1 MLFPIITF
9 VTAIAI
15 AGIAAWFSIVGL
27 MAIFAA
33 SALPVAL
40 MAGSLEVGK
49 LVAASWVYRN
59 WKRAPL
65 LLKTYLTIAVVV
77 LMFITSMGIFGFLS
91 KAHLEQAAEGE
102 ATTAKIERI
111 TDDIARFEI
120 VIERTENKIA
130 KLENETS
137 NDSTDIN
144 VQIDAEQ
151 QRMDNAYAR
160 IQPAIDEQLEI
171 IKQEQD
177 GSEEQVK
184 SYTAQINR
192 IDDGL
197 AKLQTYADNVEDS
210 NNVKKIQAMVGTKVD
225 GRYGY
230 RTANAVEEY
239 IDTQITEKNKLI
251 SIIEDI
257 RKSANTDVIDEA
269 REEIKRLRAMA
280 DREIQNAQDNINRL
294 RGQLSRLDDVDNT
307 DEITILVDKVRVSE
321 QEVEVLIDEKF
332 ELESK
337 NRELEAEVGPIKYI
351 AELIYGETNPSIID
365 DAVRWLIIVFIF
377 VFDPLA
383 VILLVAANYS
393 YFNRNNGDRQ
403 EEMFDGLFHRNE
415 EKPLDKEEEISDN
428 KDINVDSDK
437 EEKVEDELKESEDKT
452 YENEVKIE
460 LTDEETQQQLNE
472 LKTDFDKMMSTKES
486 DEVVK
491 DEIEEKEQEPEII
504 KETKEEMKTTESEP
518 SVTLDPAEIDLEKV
532 IEQADEQTLNKI
544 KKDVEREINTKQ
556 EKKSGWLDD
565 LGSGFYKD

>member
-120 VIERTENKIA
+120 VIERTEKKIA

-144 VQIDAEQ
+144 AQIDAEQ

-171 IKQEQD
+171 IKLEQA
-177 GSEEQVK
+177 GSEDQVE

-197 AKLQTYADNVEDS
+197 AKLQTYADNIEDV

-239 IDTQITEKNKLI
+239 IETQITEKNKLI
-251 SIIEDI
+251 AIIEDI

-294 RGQLSRLDDVDNT
+294 RGQLNRLDDIDNT
-307 DEITILVDKVRVSE
+307 EEITILVQKVSSTE
-321 QEVEVLIDEKF
+321 QQVEALIDQKF

-393 YFNRNNGDRQ
+393 YINRNNGNKQ
-403 EEMFDGLFHRNE
+403 EEMFDGLFHKNE
-415 EKPLDKEEEISDN
+415 EKPLDKQEEISDN
-428 KDINVDSDK
+428 KEINVDSDN
-437 EEKVEDELKESEDKT
+437 EETHEVEEIVEETPEEIVDDSP
-452 YENEVKIE
+452 
-460 LTDEETQQQLNE
+460 DEEEIQQE
-472 LKTDFDKMMSTKES
+472 LDADKES

-491 DEIEEKEQEPEII
+491 DEIEEKEQEQEQPEQEII
-504 KETKEEMKTTESEP
+504 EETEEMETTESNP
-518 SVTLDPAEIDLEKV
+518 TVKLDPAEVDLEKV
-532 IEQADEQTLNKI
+532 IEQADEETLNKI
-544 KKDVEREINTKQ
+544 KKDIDREINTKK

>member
-49 LVAASWVYRN
+49 LVTASWVYRN

-120 VIERTENKIA
+120 VIERTEKKIA

-144 VQIDAEQ
+144 AQIDAEQ

-171 IKQEQD
+171 IKLEQA
-177 GSEEQVK
+177 GSEDQVK

-197 AKLQTYADNVEDS
+197 AKLQTYADNIEDV

-239 IDTQITEKNKLI
+239 IETQIIEKNKLI
-251 SIIEDI
+251 AIIEDI

-294 RGQLSRLDDVDNT
+294 RGQLNRLDDIDNT
-307 DEITILVDKVRVSE
+307 EEITILVQKVSSTE
-321 QEVEVLIDEKF
+321 QQVEALIDQKF

-393 YFNRNNGDRQ
+393 YINRNNGNKQ
-403 EEMFDGLFHRNE
+403 EEMFDGLFHKNE
-415 EKPLDKEEEISDN
+415 EKPLDKQEEISDN
-428 KDINVDSDK
+428 KEINVDSDN
-437 EEKVEDELKESEDKT
+437 EETHEVEEIVEETPEEIVDDSP
-452 YENEVKIE
+452 
-460 LTDEETQQQLNE
+460 DEEEIQQE
-472 LKTDFDKMMSTKES
+472 LDADKES

-491 DEIEEKEQEPEII
+491 DEIEEKEQEQEQPEQEII
-504 KETKEEMKTTESEP
+504 EETEEMETTESNP
-518 SVTLDPAEIDLEKV
+518 TVKLDPAEVDLEKV
-532 IEQADEQTLNKI
+532 IEQADEETLNKI
-544 KKDVEREINTKQ
+544 KKDIDREINTKK

>member
-111 TDDIARFEI
+111 ADDIARFEI
-120 VIERTENKIA
+120 VIERTEKKIA

-144 VQIDAEQ
+144 AQIDAEQ

-171 IKQEQD
+171 IKLEQA
-177 GSEEQVK
+177 GSEDQVK

-197 AKLQTYADNVEDS
+197 AKLQTYADNIEDV

-239 IDTQITEKNKLI
+239 IETQIIEKNKLI
-251 SIIEDI
+251 AIIEDI

-294 RGQLSRLDDVDNT
+294 RGQLNRLDDIDNT
-307 DEITILVDKVRVSE
+307 EEITILVQKVSSTE
-321 QEVEVLIDEKF
+321 QQVEALIDQKF

-393 YFNRNNGDRQ
+393 YLNRNNSNKQ
-403 EEMFDGLFHRNE
+403 EEMFDGLFHKNE
-415 EKPLDKEEEISDN
+415 EKPLDKQEEISDN
-428 KDINVDSDK
+428 KEINVDSDN
-437 EEKVEDELKESEDKT
+437 EETHEVEEIVEETPEEIVDDSP
-452 YENEVKIE
+452 
-460 LTDEETQQQLNE
+460 DEEEIQQE
-472 LKTDFDKMMSTKES
+472 LDADKES

-491 DEIEEKEQEPEII
+491 DEIEEKEQEQEQPEQEII
-504 KETKEEMKTTESEP
+504 EETEEMETTESNP
-518 SVTLDPAEIDLEKV
+518 TVKLDPAEIDLEKV
-532 IEQADEQTLNKI
+532 IEQADEETLNKI
-544 KKDVEREINTKQ
+544 KKDIDREINTKK

>member
-1 MLFPIITF
+1 
-9 VTAIAI
+9 
-15 AGIAAWFSIVGL
+15 

-144 VQIDAEQ
+144 AQIDAEQ

-171 IKQEQD
+171 IKLEQA
-177 GSEEQVK
+177 GSEDQVK

-197 AKLQTYADNVEDS
+197 AKLQTYADNIEDV
-210 NNVKKIQAMVGTKVD
+210 NNVKKIQAIVGTKVD

-230 RTANAVEEY
+230 RTADAVEEY
-239 IDTQITEKNKLI
+239 IETQIIEKNKLI
-251 SIIEDI
+251 AIIEDI

-294 RGQLSRLDDVDNT
+294 RGQLNRLDDVDNT
-307 DEITILVDKVRVSE
+307 EEITILVQKVSSTE
-321 QEVEVLIDEKF
+321 QQVEALIDQKF

-393 YFNRNNGDRQ
+393 YINRNNLNRQ

-428 KDINVDSDK
+428 KEVNMNSDNGIDEDGNINDIEMAHQSHQL
-437 EEKVEDELKESEDKT
+437 DELKKEFDEMMSNEDG
-452 YENEVKIE
+452 NINDIE
-460 LTDEETQQQLNE
+460 MAHQSHQLDE
-472 LKTDFDKMMSTKES
+472 LKKEFDEMMSTEKA

-491 DEIEEKEQEPEII
+491 NEIEKEQEQQETVEEAKPEII
-504 KETKEEMKTTESEP
+504 EETKEEMKTTESEP

-532 IEQADEQTLNKI
+532 IERADEETLNKI

>member
-111 TDDIARFEI
+111 ADDIARFEI
-120 VIERTENKIA
+120 VIERTEKKIA

-144 VQIDAEQ
+144 AQIDAEQ

-171 IKQEQD
+171 IKLEQA
-177 GSEEQVK
+177 GSEDQVK

-197 AKLQTYADNVEDS
+197 AKLQTYADNIEDV

-239 IDTQITEKNKLI
+239 IETQIAEKNKLI
-251 SIIEDI
+251 AIIEDI

-294 RGQLSRLDDVDNT
+294 RGQLNRLDDIDNT
-307 DEITILVDKVRVSE
+307 EEITILVQKVSSTE
-321 QEVEVLIDEKF
+321 QQVEALIDQKF

-393 YFNRNNGDRQ
+393 YINRNNGNKQ
-403 EEMFDGLFHRNE
+403 EEMFDGLFHKNE
-415 EKPLDKEEEISDN
+415 EKPLDKQEEISDN
-428 KDINVDSDK
+428 KEINVDSDN
-437 EEKVEDELKESEDKT
+437 EETHEVEEIVEETPEEIVDDSP
-452 YENEVKIE
+452 
-460 LTDEETQQQLNE
+460 DEEEIQQE
-472 LKTDFDKMMSTKES
+472 LDADKES

-491 DEIEEKEQEPEII
+491 DEIEEKEQEQEQPEQEII
-504 KETKEEMKTTESEP
+504 EETEEMETTESNP
-518 SVTLDPAEIDLEKV
+518 TVKLDPAEVDLEKV
-532 IEQADEQTLNKI
+532 IEQADEETLNKI
-544 KKDVEREINTKQ
+544 KKDIDREINTKK

>member
-111 TDDIARFEI
+111 ADDIARFEI
-120 VIERTENKIA
+120 VIERTEKKIA

-144 VQIDAEQ
+144 AQIDAEQ

-171 IKQEQD
+171 IKLEQA
-177 GSEEQVK
+177 GSEDQVK

-197 AKLQTYADNVEDS
+197 AKLQTYADNIEDV

-239 IDTQITEKNKLI
+239 IETQIIEKNKLI
-251 SIIEDI
+251 AIIEDI

-294 RGQLSRLDDVDNT
+294 RGQLNRLDDIDNT
-307 DEITILVDKVRVSE
+307 EEITILVQKVSSTE
-321 QEVEVLIDEKF
+321 QQVEALIDQKF

-351 AELIYGETNPSIID
+351 AELIYGETNPTIID

-393 YFNRNNGDRQ
+393 YFNRNNNNRQ
-403 EEMFDGLFHRNE
+403 EEMFDGLFHKNE
-415 EKPLDKEEEISDN
+415 EKPLDKQEEISDN
-428 KDINVDSDK
+428 KEINVDSDN
-437 EEKVEDELKESEDKT
+437 EETHEVEEIVEETPEEIVDDSP
-452 YENEVKIE
+452 
-460 LTDEETQQQLNE
+460 DEEEIQQE
-472 LKTDFDKMMSTKES
+472 LDADKES

-491 DEIEEKEQEPEII
+491 DEIEEKEQEQPEQEII
-504 KETKEEMKTTESEP
+504 EETEEMETTESNP
-518 SVTLDPAEIDLEKV
+518 TVKLDPAEIDLDKV
-532 IEQADEQTLNKI
+532 IEQADEETLNKI
-544 KKDVEREINTKQ
+544 KKDIDREINTKK

>member
-111 TDDIARFEI
+111 ADDIARFEI
-120 VIERTENKIA
+120 VIERTEKKIA

-144 VQIDAEQ
+144 AQIDAEQ

-171 IKQEQD
+171 IKLEQA
-177 GSEEQVK
+177 GSEDQVK

-197 AKLQTYADNVEDS
+197 AKLQTYADNIEDV

-239 IDTQITEKNKLI
+239 IETQIIEKNKLI
-251 SIIEDI
+251 AIIEDI

-294 RGQLSRLDDVDNT
+294 RGQLNRLDDIDNT
-307 DEITILVDKVRVSE
+307 EEITILVQKVSSTE
-321 QEVEVLIDEKF
+321 QQVEALIDQKF

-393 YFNRNNGDRQ
+393 YINRNNGNKQ
-403 EEMFDGLFHRNE
+403 EEMFDGLFHKNE
-415 EKPLDKEEEISDN
+415 EKPLDKQEEISDN
-428 KDINVDSDK
+428 KEINVDSDN
-437 EEKVEDELKESEDKT
+437 EETHEVEEIVEETPEEIVDDSP
-452 YENEVKIE
+452 
-460 LTDEETQQQLNE
+460 DEEEIQQE
-472 LKTDFDKMMSTKES
+472 LDADKES

-491 DEIEEKEQEPEII
+491 DEIEEKEQEQEQPEQEII
-504 KETKEEMKTTESEP
+504 EETEEMETTESNP
-518 SVTLDPAEIDLEKV
+518 TVKLDPAEVDLEKV
-532 IEQADEQTLNKI
+532 IEQADEETLNKI
-544 KKDVEREINTKQ
+544 KKDIDREINTKK

>member
-15 AGIAAWFSIVGL
+15 AFIAAWFSIVGL

-59 WKRAPL
+59 WKRAPF
-65 LLKTYLTIAVVV
+65 LLKSYLTIAVVV

-91 KAHLEQAAEGE
+91 KAHLEQAAQGE
-102 ATTAKIERI
+102 ASVAKIERI
-111 TDDIARFEI
+111 TDDIARFELL
-120 VIERTENKIA
+120 VDRTEKKIA

-137 NDSTDIN
+137 NDSSDIN
-144 VQIDAEQ
+144 TQIDAEQ

-160 IQPAIDEQLEI
+160 IQPAIDEQMEI
-171 IKQEQD
+171 IRQEQSGTED
-177 GSEEQVK
+177 QVK
-184 SYTAQINR
+184 SYTDQINR

-197 AKLQTYADNVEDS
+197 AKLQTYADNIEDE

-230 RTANAVEEY
+230 RTASAVEQYREK
-239 IDTQITEKNKLI
+239 QIKEKNKLI

-257 RKSANTDVIDEA
+257 RNSINTDVINEA

-294 RGQLSRLDDVDNT
+294 RSQLNRLDEVDNT
-307 DEITILVDKVRVSE
+307 DEITILVDKVRITE
-321 QEVEVLIDEKF
+321 ADIEILIDEKF

-337 NRELEAEVGPIKYI
+337 VREIEAEVGPIKYI
-351 AELIYGETNPSIID
+351 AELIYGETSPTIID
-365 DAVRWLIIVFIF
+365 SAVRWLIIVFIF

-393 YFNRNNGDRQ
+393 FANRYNKDNRQ
-403 EEMFDGLFHRNE
+403 EEMFEGLFQKNK
-415 EKPLDKEEEISDN
+415 EKTLDNQEEISDN
-428 KDINVDSDK
+428 KEVNMNSDIEQDLEMDPQ
-437 EEKVEDELKESEDKT
+437 EHQLDELKKEFD
-452 YENEVKIE
+452 EVV
-460 LTDEETQQQLNE
+460 
-472 LKTDFDKMMSTKES
+472 STKEA
-486 DEVVK
+486 
-491 DEIEEKEQEPEII
+491 DEIVKHEIEKEQQEIV
-504 KETKEEMKTTESEP
+504 KETKPEIKEP
-518 SVTLDPAEIDLEKV
+518 NELDDHGVKLDPAEVDLEKV
-532 IEQADEQTLNKI
+532 IEKADEKTLNKL
-544 KKDVEREINTKQ
+544 KKDIDREINTKK
-556 EKKSGWLDD
+556 ERKSGWLDD

>member
-111 TDDIARFEI
+111 ADDIARFEI
-120 VIERTENKIA
+120 VIERTEKKIA

-144 VQIDAEQ
+144 SQIDAEQ

-171 IKQEQD
+171 IKLEQA
-177 GSEEQVK
+177 GSEDQVK

-197 AKLQTYADNVEDS
+197 AKLQTYADNIEDV

-239 IDTQITEKNKLI
+239 IETQIIEKNKLI
-251 SIIEDI
+251 AIIEDI

-294 RGQLSRLDDVDNT
+294 RGQLNRLDDIDNT
-307 DEITILVDKVRVSE
+307 EEITILVQKVSSTE
-321 QEVEVLIDEKF
+321 QQVEALIDQKF

-393 YFNRNNGDRQ
+393 YFNRNNNNRQ
-403 EEMFDGLFHRNE
+403 EEMFDGLFHKNE
-415 EKPLDKEEEISDN
+415 EKPLDKQEEISDN
-428 KDINVDSDK
+428 KDINVDSDN
-437 EEKVEDELKESEDKT
+437 EEKHEVEEIVEETPEEIVDDSP
-452 YENEVKIE
+452 
-460 LTDEETQQQLNE
+460 DEEEIQQE
-472 LKTDFDKMMSTKES
+472 LDADKES

-491 DEIEEKEQEPEII
+491 DEIEEKEQEQEQPEQEII
-504 KETKEEMKTTESEP
+504 EETEEMETTESNP
-518 SVTLDPAEIDLEKV
+518 TVKLDPAEIDLDKV
-532 IEQADEQTLNKI
+532 IEQADEETLNKI
-544 KKDVEREINTKQ
+544 KKDIDREINTKK

>member
-15 AGIAAWFSIVGL
+15 AFIAAWFSIVGL

-49 LVAASWVYRN
+49 LVAAPWVYRN
-59 WKRAPL
+59 LKRAPF
-65 LLKTYLTIAVVV
+65 LLKSYLTIAVVV

-91 KAHLEQAAEGE
+91 KAHLEQAAQGE
-102 ATTAKIERI
+102 ASVAKIERI
-111 TDDIARFEI
+111 TDDIARFELL
-120 VIERTENKIA
+120 VDRTEKKIA

-137 NDSTDIN
+137 NDSSDIN
-144 VQIDAEQ
+144 TQIDAEQ

-160 IQPAIDEQLEI
+160 IQPAIDEQMEI
-171 IKQEQD
+171 IRQEQSGTED
-177 GSEEQVK
+177 QVK
-184 SYTAQINR
+184 SYTDQINR

-197 AKLQTYADNVEDS
+197 AKLQTYADNIEDE

-230 RTANAVEEY
+230 RTASAVEQYREK
-239 IDTQITEKNKLI
+239 QIKEKNKLI

-257 RKSANTDVIDEA
+257 RNSINTDVINEA

-294 RGQLSRLDDVDNT
+294 RSQLNRLDEVDNT
-307 DEITILVDKVRVSE
+307 DEITILVDKVRITE
-321 QEVEVLIDEKF
+321 ADIEILIDEKF

-337 NRELEAEVGPIKYI
+337 VREIEAEVGPIKYI
-351 AELIYGETNPSIID
+351 AELIYGETSPTIID
-365 DAVRWLIIVFIF
+365 SAVRWLIIVFIF

-393 YFNRNNGDRQ
+393 FANRYNKDNRQ
-403 EEMFDGLFHRNE
+403 EEMFEGLFQKNK
-415 EKPLDKEEEISDN
+415 EKTLDNQEEISDN
-428 KDINVDSDK
+428 KEVNMNSDIEQDLEMDPQ
-437 EEKVEDELKESEDKT
+437 EHQLDELKKEFD
-452 YENEVKIE
+452 EVV
-460 LTDEETQQQLNE
+460 
-472 LKTDFDKMMSTKES
+472 STKEA
-486 DEVVK
+486 
-491 DEIEEKEQEPEII
+491 DEIVKHEIEKEQQEIV
-504 KETKEEMKTTESEP
+504 KETKPEIKEP
-518 SVTLDPAEIDLEKV
+518 NELDDHGVKLDPAEVDLEKV
-532 IEQADEQTLNKI
+532 IEKADEKTLNKL
-544 KKDVEREINTKQ
+544 KKDIDREINTKK
-556 EKKSGWLDD
+556 ERKSGWLDD

>member
-111 TDDIARFEI
+111 ADDIARFEI
-120 VIERTENKIA
+120 VIERTEKKIA

-144 VQIDAEQ
+144 AQIDAEQ

-171 IKQEQD
+171 IKLEQA
-177 GSEEQVK
+177 GSEDQVK

-197 AKLQTYADNVEDS
+197 AKLQTYADNIEDI

-239 IDTQITEKNKLI
+239 IETQIIEKNKLI
-251 SIIEDI
+251 AIIEDI

-294 RGQLSRLDDVDNT
+294 RGQLNRLDDIDNT
-307 DEITILVDKVRVSE
+307 EEITILVQKVSSTE
-321 QEVEVLIDEKF
+321 QQVEALIDQKF

-351 AELIYGETNPSIID
+351 AELIYGETNPTIID

-393 YFNRNNGDRQ
+393 YFNRNNNNRQ
-403 EEMFDGLFHRNE
+403 EEMFDGLFHKNE
-415 EKPLDKEEEISDN
+415 EKPLDKQEEISDN
-428 KDINVDSDK
+428 KEINVDSDN
-437 EEKVEDELKESEDKT
+437 EETHEVEEIVEETPEEIVDDSP
-452 YENEVKIE
+452 
-460 LTDEETQQQLNE
+460 DEEEIQQE
-472 LKTDFDKMMSTKES
+472 LDADKES

-491 DEIEEKEQEPEII
+491 DEIEEKEQEQPEQEII
-504 KETKEEMKTTESEP
+504 EETEEMETTESNP
-518 SVTLDPAEIDLEKV
+518 TVKLDPAEIDLDKV
-532 IEQADEQTLNKI
+532 IEQADEETLNKI
-544 KKDVEREINTKQ
+544 KKDIDREINTKK

>member
-111 TDDIARFEI
+111 ADDIARFEI
-120 VIERTENKIA
+120 VIERTEKKIA

-144 VQIDAEQ
+144 AQIDAEQ

-171 IKQEQD
+171 IKLEQA
-177 GSEEQVK
+177 GSEDQVK

-197 AKLQTYADNVEDS
+197 AKLQTYADNIEDV

-239 IDTQITEKNKLI
+239 IETQIIEKNKLI
-251 SIIEDI
+251 AIIEDI

-294 RGQLSRLDDVDNT
+294 RGQLNRLDDIDNT
-307 DEITILVDKVRVSE
+307 EEITILVQKVSSTE
-321 QEVEVLIDEKF
+321 QQVEALIDQKF

-393 YFNRNNGDRQ
+393 YLNRNNGNKQ
-403 EEMFDGLFHRNE
+403 EEMFDGLFHKNE
-415 EKPLDKEEEISDN
+415 EKPLDKQEEISDN
-428 KDINVDSDK
+428 KEINVDSDN
-437 EEKVEDELKESEDKT
+437 EETHEVEEIVEETPEEIVDDSP
-452 YENEVKIE
+452 
-460 LTDEETQQQLNE
+460 DEEEIQQE
-472 LKTDFDKMMSTKES
+472 LDADKES

-491 DEIEEKEQEPEII
+491 DEIEEKEQEQPEQEII
-504 KETKEEMKTTESEP
+504 EETEEMETTESNP
-518 SVTLDPAEIDLEKV
+518 TVKLDPAEIDLDKV
-532 IEQADEQTLNKI
+532 IEQADEETLNKI
-544 KKDVEREINTKQ
+544 KKDIDREINTKK

>member
-111 TDDIARFEI
+111 ADDIARFEI
-120 VIERTENKIA
+120 VIERTEKKIA

-144 VQIDAEQ
+144 AQIDAEQ

-171 IKQEQD
+171 IKLEQA
-177 GSEEQVK
+177 GSEDQVK

-197 AKLQTYADNVEDS
+197 AKLQTYADNIEDV

-239 IDTQITEKNKLI
+239 IETQIIEKNKLI
-251 SIIEDI
+251 AIIEDI

-294 RGQLSRLDDVDNT
+294 RGQLNRLDDIDNT
-307 DEITILVDKVRVSE
+307 EEITILVQKVSSTE
-321 QEVEVLIDEKF
+321 QQVEALIDQKF

-351 AELIYGETNPSIID
+351 AELIYGETNPTIID

-393 YFNRNNGDRQ
+393 YFNRNNNNRQ
-403 EEMFDGLFHRNE
+403 EEMFDGLFHKNE
-415 EKPLDKEEEISDN
+415 EKPLDKQEEISDN
-428 KDINVDSDK
+428 KEINVDSDN
-437 EEKVEDELKESEDKT
+437 EETHEVEEIVEETPEEIVDDSP
-452 YENEVKIE
+452 
-460 LTDEETQQQLNE
+460 DEEEIQQE
-472 LKTDFDKMMSTKES
+472 LDADKES

-491 DEIEEKEQEPEII
+491 DEIEEKEQEQPEQEII
-504 KETKEEMKTTESEP
+504 EETEEMETTESNP
-518 SVTLDPAEIDLEKV
+518 TVKLDPAEIDLDKV
-532 IEQADEQTLNKI
+532 IEQADEETLNKI
-544 KKDVEREINTKQ
+544 KKDIDREINTKK
-556 EKKSGWLDD
+556 EKKSGWLED

>member
-111 TDDIARFEI
+111 ADDIARFEI
-120 VIERTENKIA
+120 VIERTEKKIA

-144 VQIDAEQ
+144 AQIDAEQ

-171 IKQEQD
+171 IKLEQA
-177 GSEEQVK
+177 GSEDQVK

-197 AKLQTYADNVEDS
+197 AKLQTYADNIEDV

-239 IDTQITEKNKLI
+239 IETQIIEKNKLI
-251 SIIEDI
+251 AIIEDI

-294 RGQLSRLDDVDNT
+294 RGQLNRLDDIDNT
-307 DEITILVDKVRVSE
+307 EEITILVQKVSSTE
-321 QEVEVLIDEKF
+321 QQVEALIDQKF

-393 YFNRNNGDRQ
+393 YINRNNGNKQ
-403 EEMFDGLFHRNE
+403 EEMFDGLFHKNE
-415 EKPLDKEEEISDN
+415 EKPLDKQEEISDN
-428 KDINVDSDK
+428 KEINVDSD
-437 EEKVEDELKESEDKT
+437 
-452 YENEVKIE
+452 N
-460 LTDEETQQQLNE
+460 EETHEVEEIVEETPEEIVDDSPNEEEIQQE
-472 LKTDFDKMMSTKES
+472 LDADKES

-491 DEIEEKEQEPEII
+491 DEIEEKEQEQEQPEQEII
-504 KETKEEMKTTESEP
+504 EETEEMETTESNP
-518 SVTLDPAEIDLEKV
+518 TVKLDPAEVDLEKV
-532 IEQADEQTLNKI
+532 IEQADEETLNKI
-544 KKDVEREINTKQ
+544 KKDIDREINTKK

>member
-91 KAHLEQAAEGE
+91 KAQLEQAAEGE

-111 TDDIARFEI
+111 ADDIARFEI
-120 VIERTENKIA
+120 VIERTEKKIA

-144 VQIDAEQ
+144 AQIDAEQ

-171 IKQEQD
+171 IKLEQA
-177 GSEEQVK
+177 GSEDQVK

-197 AKLQTYADNVEDS
+197 AKLQTYADNIEDV

-239 IDTQITEKNKLI
+239 IETQIIEKNKLI
-251 SIIEDI
+251 AIIEDI
-257 RKSANTDVIDEA
+257 RKSSNTDVIDEA

-294 RGQLSRLDDVDNT
+294 RGQLNRLDDIDNT
-307 DEITILVDKVRVSE
+307 EEITILVQKVSSTE
-321 QEVEVLIDEKF
+321 QQVEALIDQKF

-393 YFNRNNGDRQ
+393 YINRNNGNKQ
-403 EEMFDGLFHRNE
+403 EEMFDGLFHKNE
-415 EKPLDKEEEISDN
+415 EKPLDKQEEISDN
-428 KDINVDSDK
+428 KEINVDSDN
-437 EEKVEDELKESEDKT
+437 EETHEVEEIVEETPEEIVDDSP
-452 YENEVKIE
+452 
-460 LTDEETQQQLNE
+460 DEEEIQQE
-472 LKTDFDKMMSTKES
+472 LDADKES

-491 DEIEEKEQEPEII
+491 DEIEEKEQEQEQPEQEII
-504 KETKEEMKTTESEP
+504 EETEEMETTESNP
-518 SVTLDPAEIDLEKV
+518 TVKLDPAEVDLEKV
-532 IEQADEQTLNKI
+532 IEQADEETLNKI
-544 KKDVEREINTKQ
+544 KKDIDREINTKK

>member
-111 TDDIARFEI
+111 ADDIARFEI
-120 VIERTENKIA
+120 VIERTEKKIA

-144 VQIDAEQ
+144 AQIDAEQ

-171 IKQEQD
+171 IKLEQA
-177 GSEEQVK
+177 GSEDQVK

-197 AKLQTYADNVEDS
+197 AKLQTYADNIEDV

-239 IDTQITEKNKLI
+239 IETQIIEKNKLI
-251 SIIEDI
+251 AIIEDI

-294 RGQLSRLDDVDNT
+294 RGQLNRLDDIDNT
-307 DEITILVDKVRVSE
+307 EEITILVQKVSSTE
-321 QEVEVLIDEKF
+321 QQVEALIDQKF

-393 YFNRNNGDRQ
+393 YLNRNNSNKQ
-403 EEMFDGLFHRNE
+403 EEMFDGLFHKNE
-415 EKPLDKEEEISDN
+415 EKPLDKQEEISDN
-428 KDINVDSDK
+428 KEINVDSDN
-437 EEKVEDELKESEDKT
+437 EETHKVEEIVEETPEEIVDDSP
-452 YENEVKIE
+452 
-460 LTDEETQQQLNE
+460 DEEEIQQE
-472 LKTDFDKMMSTKES
+472 LDADKES

-491 DEIEEKEQEPEII
+491 DEIEEKEQEQEQPEQEII
-504 KETKEEMKTTESEP
+504 EETEEMETTESNP
-518 SVTLDPAEIDLEKV
+518 TVKLDPAEIDLDKV
-532 IEQADEQTLNKI
+532 IEQADEETLNKI
-544 KKDVEREINTKQ
+544 KKDIDREINTKK

>member
-111 TDDIARFEI
+111 ADDIARFEI
-120 VIERTENKIA
+120 VIERTEKKIA

-144 VQIDAEQ
+144 AQIDAEQ

-171 IKQEQD
+171 IKLEQA
-177 GSEEQVK
+177 GSEDQVK

-197 AKLQTYADNVEDS
+197 AKLQTYADNIEDV

-239 IDTQITEKNKLI
+239 IETQIIEKNKLI
-251 SIIEDI
+251 AIIEDI

-294 RGQLSRLDDVDNT
+294 RGQLNRLDDIDNT
-307 DEITILVDKVRVSE
+307 EEITILVQKVSSTE
-321 QEVEVLIDEKF
+321 QQVEALIDQKF

-393 YFNRNNGDRQ
+393 YLNRNNSNKQ
-403 EEMFDGLFHRNE
+403 EEMFDGLFHKNE
-415 EKPLDKEEEISDN
+415 EKPLDKQEEISDN
-428 KDINVDSDK
+428 KEINVDSDN
-437 EEKVEDELKESEDKT
+437 EETHEVEEIVEETPEEIVDDSP
-452 YENEVKIE
+452 
-460 LTDEETQQQLNE
+460 DEEEIQQE
-472 LKTDFDKMMSTKES
+472 LDADKES

-491 DEIEEKEQEPEII
+491 DEIKEKEQEQEQPEQEII
-504 KETKEEMKTTESEP
+504 EETEEMETTESNP
-518 SVTLDPAEIDLEKV
+518 TVKLDPAEVDLEKV
-532 IEQADEQTLNKI
+532 IEQADEETLNKI
-544 KKDVEREINTKQ
+544 KKDIDREINTKK

>member
-111 TDDIARFEI
+111 ADDIARFEI
-120 VIERTENKIA
+120 VIERTEKKIA

-144 VQIDAEQ
+144 SQIDAEQ

-171 IKQEQD
+171 IKLEQA
-177 GSEEQVK
+177 GSEDQVK

-197 AKLQTYADNVEDS
+197 AKLQTYADNIEDV

-239 IDTQITEKNKLI
+239 IETQIIEKNKLI
-251 SIIEDI
+251 AIIEDI

-294 RGQLSRLDDVDNT
+294 RGQLNRLDDIDNT
-307 DEITILVDKVRVSE
+307 EEITILVQKVSSTE
-321 QEVEVLIDEKF
+321 QQVEALIDQKF

-351 AELIYGETNPSIID
+351 AELIYGETNPTIID

-393 YFNRNNGDRQ
+393 YFNRNNNNRQ
-403 EEMFDGLFHRNE
+403 EEMFDGLFHKNE
-415 EKPLDKEEEISDN
+415 EKPLDKQEEISDN
-428 KDINVDSDK
+428 KDINVDSDN
-437 EEKVEDELKESEDKT
+437 EEKHEVEEIVEETPEEIVDDSP
-452 YENEVKIE
+452 
-460 LTDEETQQQLNE
+460 DEEEIQQE
-472 LKTDFDKMMSTKES
+472 LDADKES

-491 DEIEEKEQEPEII
+491 DEIEEKEQEQPEQEII
-504 KETKEEMKTTESEP
+504 EETEEMETTESNP
-518 SVTLDPAEIDLEKV
+518 TVKLDPAEIDLDKV
-532 IEQADEQTLNKI
+532 IEQADEETLNKI
-544 KKDVEREINTKQ
+544 KKDIDREINTKK

>member
-120 VIERTENKIA
+120 VIERTEKKIA

-144 VQIDAEQ
+144 AQIDAEQ

-171 IKQEQD
+171 IKLEQA
-177 GSEEQVK
+177 GSEDQVK

-197 AKLQTYADNVEDS
+197 AKLQTYADNIEDV

-239 IDTQITEKNKLI
+239 IETQITEKNKLI
-251 SIIEDI
+251 AIIEDI

-294 RGQLSRLDDVDNT
+294 RGQLNRLDDIDNT
-307 DEITILVDKVRVSE
+307 EEITILVQKVSSTE
-321 QEVEVLIDEKF
+321 QQVEALIDQKF

-393 YFNRNNGDRQ
+393 YINRNNGNKQ
-403 EEMFDGLFHRNE
+403 EEMFDGLFHKNE
-415 EKPLDKEEEISDN
+415 EKPLDKQEEISDN
-428 KDINVDSDK
+428 KEINVDSDN
-437 EEKVEDELKESEDKT
+437 EETHEVEEIVEETPEEIVDDSP
-452 YENEVKIE
+452 
-460 LTDEETQQQLNE
+460 DEEEIQQE
-472 LKTDFDKMMSTKES
+472 LDADKES

-491 DEIEEKEQEPEII
+491 DEIEEKEQEQEQPEQEII
-504 KETKEEMKTTESEP
+504 EETEEMETTESNP
-518 SVTLDPAEIDLEKV
+518 TVKLDPAEVDLEKV
-532 IEQADEQTLNKI
+532 IEQADEETLNKI
-544 KKDVEREINTKQ
+544 KKDIDREINTKK

>member
-144 VQIDAEQ
+144 AQIDAEQ

-171 IKQEQD
+171 IKLEQA
-177 GSEEQVK
+177 GSEDQVK

-197 AKLQTYADNVEDS
+197 AKLQTYADNIEDV

-239 IDTQITEKNKLI
+239 IETQIIEKNKLI
-251 SIIEDI
+251 AIIEDI

-294 RGQLSRLDDVDNT
+294 RGQLNRLDDVDNT
-307 DEITILVDKVRVSE
+307 EEITILVQKVSSTE
-321 QEVEVLIDEKF
+321 QQVESLIDQKF

-393 YFNRNNGDRQ
+393 YINRNNLNRQ

-428 KDINVDSDK
+428 KDINVDSDE
-437 EEKVEDELKESEDKT
+437 EEKAEEELEDSEDKT
-452 YENEVKIE
+452 YENEVEKE
-460 LTDEETQQQLNE
+460 SNDEPEE
-472 LKTDFDKMMSTKES
+472 IVEES

-491 DEIEEKEQEPEII
+491 DEIEEKEQEQEPEII
-504 KETKEEMKTTESEP
+504 EETKEEMKTTESEP

-532 IEQADEQTLNKI
+532 IEQADEETLNKI

>member
-111 TDDIARFEI
+111 ADDIARFEI
-120 VIERTENKIA
+120 VIERTEKKIA

-144 VQIDAEQ
+144 AQIDAEQ

-171 IKQEQD
+171 IKLEQA
-177 GSEEQVK
+177 GSEDQVK

-197 AKLQTYADNVEDS
+197 AKLQTYADNIEDV

-239 IDTQITEKNKLI
+239 IETQIIEKNKLI
-251 SIIEDI
+251 AIIEDI

-294 RGQLSRLDDVDNT
+294 RGQLNRLDDIDNT
-307 DEITILVDKVRVSE
+307 EEITILVQKVSSTE
-321 QEVEVLIDEKF
+321 QQVEALIDQKF

-393 YFNRNNGDRQ
+393 YINRNNGNKQ
-403 EEMFDGLFHRNE
+403 EEMFDGLFHKNE
-415 EKPLDKEEEISDN
+415 EKPLDKQEEISDN
-428 KDINVDSDK
+428 KEINVDSDN
-437 EEKVEDELKESEDKT
+437 EETHEVEEIVEETPEEIVDDSP
-452 YENEVKIE
+452 
-460 LTDEETQQQLNE
+460 DEEEIQQE
-472 LKTDFDKMMSTKES
+472 LDADKES

-491 DEIEEKEQEPEII
+491 DEIEEKEQEQEQPEQEII
-504 KETKEEMKTTESEP
+504 EETEEMETTESNP
-518 SVTLDPAEIDLEKV
+518 TVKLDPAEIDLEKV
-532 IEQADEQTLNKI
+532 IEQADEETLNKI
-544 KKDVEREINTKQ
+544 KKDIDREINTKK

>member
-144 VQIDAEQ
+144 AQIDAEQ

-171 IKQEQD
+171 IKLEQA
-177 GSEEQVK
+177 GSEDQVK

-197 AKLQTYADNVEDS
+197 AKLQTYADNIEDV

-239 IDTQITEKNKLI
+239 IETQIIEKNKLI
-251 SIIEDI
+251 AIIEDI

-294 RGQLSRLDDVDNT
+294 RGQLNRLDDVDNT
-307 DEITILVDKVRVSE
+307 EEITILVQKVSSTE
-321 QEVEVLIDEKF
+321 QQVEALIDQKF

-351 AELIYGETNPSIID
+351 AELIYGETNPTIID

-393 YFNRNNGDRQ
+393 YFNRNNNNRQ
-403 EEMFDGLFHRNE
+403 EEMFDGLFHKNE
-415 EKPLDKEEEISDN
+415 EKPLDKQEEISDN
-428 KDINVDSDK
+428 KEINVDSDN
-437 EEKVEDELKESEDKT
+437 EETHEVEEIVEETPEEIVDDSP
-452 YENEVKIE
+452 
-460 LTDEETQQQLNE
+460 DEEEIQQE
-472 LKTDFDKMMSTKES
+472 LDADKES

-491 DEIEEKEQEPEII
+491 DEIEEKEQEQPEQEII
-504 KETKEEMKTTESEP
+504 EETEEMETTESNP
-518 SVTLDPAEIDLEKV
+518 TVKLDPAEVDLDKV
-532 IEQADEQTLNKI
+532 IEQADEETLNKI
-544 KKDVEREINTKQ
+544 KKDIDREINTKK

>member
-111 TDDIARFEI
+111 ADDIARFEI
-120 VIERTENKIA
+120 VIERTEKKIA

-144 VQIDAEQ
+144 AQIDAEQ

-171 IKQEQD
+171 IKLEQA
-177 GSEEQVK
+177 GSEDQVK

-197 AKLQTYADNVEDS
+197 AKLQTYADNIEDV

-239 IDTQITEKNKLI
+239 IETQITEKNKLI

-294 RGQLSRLDDVDNT
+294 RGQLNRLDDIDNT
-307 DEITILVDKVRVSE
+307 EEITILVQKVSSTE
-321 QEVEVLIDEKF
+321 QQVEALIDQKF

-393 YFNRNNGDRQ
+393 YLNRNNSNKQ
-403 EEMFDGLFHRNE
+403 EEMFDGLFHKNE
-415 EKPLDKEEEISDN
+415 EKPLDKQEEISDN
-428 KDINVDSDK
+428 KEINVDSDN
-437 EEKVEDELKESEDKT
+437 EETHEVEEIVEETPEEIVDDSP
-452 YENEVKIE
+452 
-460 LTDEETQQQLNE
+460 DEEEIQQE
-472 LKTDFDKMMSTKES
+472 LDADKES

-491 DEIEEKEQEPEII
+491 DEIEEKEQEQEQPEQEII
-504 KETKEEMKTTESEP
+504 EETEEMETTESNP
-518 SVTLDPAEIDLEKV
+518 TVKLDPAEVDLEKV
-532 IEQADEQTLNKI
+532 IEQADEETLNKI
-544 KKDVEREINTKQ
+544 KKDIDREINTKK

>member
-144 VQIDAEQ
+144 AQIDAEQ

-171 IKQEQD
+171 IKLEQA

-197 AKLQTYADNVEDS
+197 AKLQTYADNIEDV

-239 IDTQITEKNKLI
+239 IETQIIEKNKLI
-251 SIIEDI
+251 AIIEDI

-294 RGQLSRLDDVDNT
+294 RGQLNRLDDVDNT
-307 DEITILVDKVRVSE
+307 EEITILVQKVSSTE
-321 QEVEVLIDEKF
+321 QQVESLIDQKF

-393 YFNRNNGDRQ
+393 YINRNNLNRQ

-428 KDINVDSDK
+428 KDINVDSDE
-437 EEKVEDELKESEDKT
+437 EEKAEEELEDSEDKT
-452 YENEVKIE
+452 YENEVEKE
-460 LTDEETQQQLNE
+460 SNDEPEE
-472 LKTDFDKMMSTKES
+472 IVEES

-491 DEIEEKEQEPEII
+491 DEIEEKEQEQEPEII
-504 KETKEEMKTTESEP
+504 EE
-518 SVTLDPAEIDLEKV
+518 TLDPAEIDLEKV
-532 IEQADEQTLNKI
+532 IEQADEETLNKI